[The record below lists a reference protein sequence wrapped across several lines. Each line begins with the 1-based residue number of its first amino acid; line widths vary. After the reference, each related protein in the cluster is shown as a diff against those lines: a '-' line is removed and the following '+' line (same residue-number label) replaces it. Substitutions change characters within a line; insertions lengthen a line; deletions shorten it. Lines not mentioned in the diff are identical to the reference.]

1 MKPYRKPTHTEYSI
15 IHQLL
20 SVVEDRNEKE
30 RYLHQ
35 IQDLEVKEIDDDGSL
50 ELKISHLEFRDSNT
64 QARAIAEG
72 ILEVP
77 DNHYVTFIL
86 HGRDGLLS
94 ELEIFKD
101 DFSKITEKID
111 GNLLHVIP
119 K

>member
-1 MKPYRKPTHTEYSI
+1 MKPYRKPTSTEYAI

-20 SVVEDRNEKE
+20 SVVGDQNERA

-35 IQDLEVKEIDDDGSL
+35 IQGLEVQEIDDDGSL
-50 ELKISHLEFRDSNT
+50 GLKISHLEFRDSNT

-72 ILEVP
+72 ILGVP